1 MNRQDEKFKEEMQ
14 KWMLDLA
21 QNYNV
26 CLTFQFNKD
35 DITENE
41 AKKAIK
47 VAFGTLYRKIL
58 GRKWY
63 MRQSEQYPFIG
74 FQEMGKSGMNRH
86 YHFMLK
92 VESVHFCTLCRLIVY
107 LNKGVQKIVKS
118 AKVHVE
124 PLYNIAWGSY
134 IAKEVKSDNNTLMTE
149 KDLRVE
155 RKQK

>member
-1 MNRQDEKFKEEMQ
+1 MKKQDEKFKEEMQ
-14 KWMLDLA
+14 KWMTYLA
-21 QNYNV
+21 KDYNV

-35 DITENE
+35 GISENE
-41 AKKAIK
+41 AKRAIK
-47 VAFGTLYRKIL
+47 VAFGTLYRKML
-58 GRKWY
+58 GKKWY
-63 MRQSEQYPFIG
+63 ARQSEQYPFIG

-92 VESVHFCTLCRLIVY
+92 VGAINFCTFYQLIVY

-124 PLYNIAWGSY
+124 PLYNVEWGSY

-149 KDLRVE
+149 DDFK
-155 RKQK
+155 